1 MANPF
6 RYGLEVSGKQFY
18 DRIEVEEKL
27 HRRLAGGAGN
37 VVMYAPRRYG
47 KTSLVKKVLARF
59 REEHIATVYF
69 DLNKVESLEKFCEEY
84 ASALFSVAGKISGI
98 AEMMKTYLSHLH
110 PTFSF
115 GGDLAV
121 SVKFDHGAKMTSQSL
136 SSVLDLAERV
146 AQDIGGKRIVVA
158 FDEFQEICRL
168 SPDLPLEGIFRGC
181 IQSHEHIRYVFF
193 GSKTHMLMRMF
204 GDKSRPFY
212 KSASVI
218 KLGKP
223 PRDESVAFVKSRFAS
238 CSIIIDDEVANM
250 IVDIS
255 ENIPHYVQQLSSIIY
270 EIVQADCRD
279 YLEPRDVEKSAEDL
293 ISENSDYYAER
304 LASLSITQRLLVS
317 ALAREP
323 AKSFK
328 EAYRRKYSL
337 GGSSTVNT
345 ALKVIRDGGIVESDE
360 SGYFI
365 SDPFFARYVRS
376 SAVSVSEA

>member
-1 MANPF
+1 M
-6 RYGLEVSGKQFY
+6 
-18 DRIEVEEKL
+18 
-27 HRRLAGGAGN
+27 
-37 VVMYAPRRYG
+37 
-47 KTSLVKKVLARF
+47 
-59 REEHIATVYF
+59 
-69 DLNKVESLEKFCEEY
+69 
-84 ASALFSVAGKISGI
+84 
-98 AEMMKTYLSHLH
+98 
-110 PTFSF
+110 
-115 GGDLAV
+115 
-121 SVKFDHGAKMTSQSL
+121 
-136 SSVLDLAERV
+136 
-146 AQDIGGKRIVVA
+146 
-158 FDEFQEICRL
+158 
-168 SPDLPLEGIFRGC
+168 
-181 IQSHEHIRYVFF
+181 
-193 GSKTHMLMRMF
+193 
-204 GDKSRPFY
+204 
-212 KSASVI
+212 SASVI